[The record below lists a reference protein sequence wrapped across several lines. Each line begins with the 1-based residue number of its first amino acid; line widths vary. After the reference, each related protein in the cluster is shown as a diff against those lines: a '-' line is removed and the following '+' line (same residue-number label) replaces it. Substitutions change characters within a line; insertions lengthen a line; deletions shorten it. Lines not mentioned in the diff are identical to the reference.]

1 MYLTVDDTSEIAIS
15 VTAHIDSSYPW
26 SDRRIQWFINGTSDG
41 TDDISAYAAS
51 VSHTF
56 YSLMPGSTYSISAT
70 MGESEY
76 WYSWDLE
83 SESNSNDDELSTFNT
98 LYSDYDWSS
107 SDGSIWTTGSS
118 IDVTW
123 VDVDEPIGTIGHR
136 TGSTSSDSGYVSS
149 GSYIYYIT
157 SQYNLTLYNASGNVV
172 SSGSGASW
180 STRYYTVH
188 NLHEGAYT
196 EESASITA
204 KTVSAGP
211 TLYTVTVKVDNSSN
225 GSASASSTSVEYLA
239 SVIITATPKT
249 NCEFSNWMIIS
260 GDADIADGTSASTSL
275 TVRSDVT
282 VMAFFKRYYTI
293 TVSSNNNTYG
303 AASASASRSLP
314 NEKITLTATPNTGY
328 EFVRWN
334 VLSGDAT
341 IQDDSWFWMPK
352 NNVSIQ
358 AVFQKKQRPDYFEWD
373 TAKVKGEPFNLA
385 ASEWNGLRTNI
396 NLVLKYKGQ
405 SVYAFQTV
413 NTGETFT
420 ADHYNSAVMAIQSVS
435 GYGENL
441 SDVVSRERIT
451 ASCLNLL
458 VSEVNAIP

>member
-1 MYLTVDDTSEIAIS
+1 MYLTIDATYELAIT
-15 VTAHIDSSYPW
+15 VTAHIDGDYP
-26 SDRRIQWFINGTSDG
+26 SGRDRSIRWYKNGIAESEEKV
-41 TDDISAYAAS
+41 SAYVSS

-56 YSLMPGSTYSISAT
+56 YSLTPGTTYTLSAE
-70 MGESEY
+70 MDLCPYE
-76 WYSWDLE
+76 WYAA
-83 SESNSNDDELSTFNT
+83 SESNPDSTDTISTVST
-98 LYSDYDWSS
+98 LYSSYSCAN
-107 SDGSIWTTGSS
+107 GSIWTTGTAKS
-118 IDVTW
+118 VTW
-123 VDVDEPIGTIGHR
+123 EDYYNDFGIGHEE
-136 TGSTSSDSGYVSS
+136 GSISYDDGYVSS
-149 GSYIYYIT
+149 GGYIYSIYEQKNI
-157 SQYNLTLYNASGNVV
+157 SLYNKKGELIGSD
-172 SSGSGASW
+172 SGAFW
-180 STRYYTVH
+180 STRYYPDVRW
-188 NLHEGAYT
+188 EGWT
-196 EESASITA
+196 TESASITA

-211 TLYTVTVKVDNSSN
+211 TLYTVTVTVNNSSD

-249 NCEFSNWMIIS
+249 NCEFDHWIIIS

-282 VMAFFKRYYTI
+282 VRAFFKRYYTI

-314 NEKITLTATPNTGY
+314 HEKITLTATPNTGY

-373 TAKVKGEPFNLA
+373 TAKVKGEPFNLT